1 MYLQYFGLHEAPF
14 SITPDPRFVFLSAR
28 HEDAL
33 AHLKY
38 GITEGGGGGFV
49 QLTGEVGTGKT
60 TLSRCLLEDL
70 PENITVALLLNPRLP
85 PLELL
90 EAICEELK
98 VSTRAAKGSQKKLV
112 DRLNR
117 YLLKAHGEGRN
128 VVLIIDE
135 AQNLLPEALEQVR
148 LLTNLETPTKKLL
161 QIVLL
166 GQPELRDLL
175 ARADLRQLAQRI
187 TARYHL
193 TALDGAETAD
203 YLAHRLKVAG
213 ALENLFSPG
222 ACRAVHR
229 FTGGVPRLIN
239 IVAERALV
247 ATYAA
252 GERRVSAALVKRAA
266 DEVLPPAIGHVE
278 AETGRPTP
286 SLGTVLRG
294 QLGGLAAGLTLAAA
308 AVVAWWWW
316 DGSRQVAVSPQTAT
330 LGSLATAPPPQG
342 SPDDDPAV
350 MFPGDAA
357 ATADSGTLPW
367 TQSWEQAW
375 SQLSDGLSDT
385 TAATPRRGECP
396 DDPVPPLRCRRAR
409 AGAEQLEALNR
420 PVLIQLSATD
430 NRYALAR
437 FADSAVEVFSSG
449 EARWLDVGQIEALWS
464 GLYIDLFLIPGY
476 VPEVLREGDRGPG
489 VLWVKAA
496 ASRSSP
502 AFQADRSDPYFG
514 PALRRWAEAYQTA
527 HGLPTDGLIGLAT
540 LQRIAG
546 REALDP

>member
-38 GITEGGGGGFV
+38 GITEGCGGGFV

-60 TLSRCLLEDL
+60 TLSRCLLENL
-70 PENITVALLLNPRLP
+70 PDNISVALLLNPRLP

-98 VSTRAAKGSQKKLV
+98 ISTRAAKGSQKRLV

-213 ALENLFSPG
+213 ALENLFTPG

-229 FTGGVPRLIN
+229 YTGGVPRLIN

-252 GERRVSAALVKRAA
+252 GERRVSAALVKLAA
-266 DEVLPPAIGHVE
+266 EEVLPPAIGTVE
-278 AETGRPTP
+278 PGPRGSAT
-286 SLGTVLRG
+286 SLGAVLRG
-294 QLGGLAAGLTLAAA
+294 QLGGLAAGLTLAVAA
-308 AVVAWWWW
+308 AVAWWWW
-316 DGSRQVAVSPQTAT
+316 DGSRQAATSPQSAA
-330 LGSLATAPPPQG
+330 LG
-342 SPDDDPAV
+342 
-350 MFPGDAA
+350 
-357 ATADSGTLPW
+357 
-367 TQSWEQAW
+367 
-375 SQLSDGLSDT
+375 GLT
-385 TAATPRRGECP
+385 TS
-396 DDPVPPLRCRRAR
+396 
-409 AGAEQLEALNR
+409 R
-420 PVLIQLSATD
+420 P
-430 NRYALAR
+430 
-437 FADSAVEVFSSG
+437 
-449 EARWLDVGQIEALWS
+449 
-464 GLYIDLFLIPGY
+464 
-476 VPEVLREGDRGPG
+476 
-489 VLWVKAA
+489 AA
-496 ASRSSP
+496 ASPPSS
-502 AFQADRSDPYFG
+502 S
-514 PALRRWAEAYQTA
+514 
-527 HGLPTDGLIGLAT
+527 
-540 LQRIAG
+540 IA
-546 REALDP
+546 APS